1 MQFTLHQLVRRVP
14 LFLTMVSV
22 ALLLTGCP
30 GGKGGGY

>member
-1 MQFTLHQLVRRVP
+1 MRLTIYQLARRLP
-14 LFLTMVSV
+14 LLLTMVSV